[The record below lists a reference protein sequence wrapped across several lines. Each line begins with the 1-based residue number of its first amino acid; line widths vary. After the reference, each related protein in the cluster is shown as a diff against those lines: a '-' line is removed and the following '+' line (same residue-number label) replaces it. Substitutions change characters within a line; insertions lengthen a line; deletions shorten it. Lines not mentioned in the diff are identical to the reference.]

1 MIKKFLKK
9 FDGLWALPLAFALFV
24 LAGYLL
30 QSYGGFGTG
39 TYDLAF
45 IQPLFLATAI
55 VIGATNAV
63 VWGLYFTF
71 KDLHKQIYSKTGRT
85 EFSKL
90 NDKFKTLVSLGV
102 FFLLLF
108 SILFVY
114 SKLV

>member
-1 MIKKFLKK
+1 MKKFLKK

-30 QSYGGFGTG
+30 QSVGGFGTG
-39 TYDLAF
+39 SYDIAF

-63 VWGLYFTF
+63 VWGLWFTF
-71 KDLHKQIYSKTGRT
+71 RDFHKQIYSKTGRT

-90 NDKFKTLVSLGV
+90 NDKFKTIVSLSV

-108 SILFVY
+108 MIIFVY
-114 SKLV
+114 KKLV

>member
-1 MIKKFLKK
+1 MKKFLKK

-24 LAGYLL
+24 LAGYVL
-30 QSYGGFGTG
+30 QSIGGFGTG
-39 TYDLAF
+39 SYDIAF
-45 IQPLFLATAI
+45 IQPLFLSVAI

-71 KDLHKQIYSKTGRT
+71 RDFYKQIYSKTGRT

-90 NDKFKTLVSLGV
+90 NDKFKTIVALSV

-108 SILFVY
+108 SVLFVY